1 MLLSVLSGCALGT
14 ADLQRRCVNSRE
26 RALLPVGQVA
36 VWAGNCR
43 RVMERPR
50 TARIRYRHYWRA
62 QLAAV
67 VHLSPAQDTLTVL
80 QLQGATGLDV
90 RKYTC

>member
-1 MLLSVLSGCALGT
+1 
-14 ADLQRRCVNSRE
+14 
-26 RALLPVGQVA
+26 
-36 VWAGNCR
+36 
-43 RVMERPR
+43 MERPH